1 MSLFR
6 TSNETSRTNQK
17 TTPKTDSKK
26 LVFSGKRVQGTWIM
40 ETNLPVPVRR
50 SAMND
55 GMVVSDNRR
64 VRTLH

>member
-6 TSNETSRTNQK
+6 TKNETAPKNDSR
-17 TTPKTDSKK
+17 K
-26 LVFSGKRVQGTWIM
+26 LVFSGKRLEGTWVM

-50 SAMND
+50 SALNS
-55 GMVVSDNRR
+55 GVVVADNRR